1 MVDEKKTDVKNNWA
15 VALRNAGEMK
25 EVEGELKKKD
35 TCEKREDVAEDD
47 SSECQSWGDSTK
59 GGFELHYDT
68 ELKKFADAG
77 GRKGDEIGGYKA
89 GYLVVDSGID
99 WG

>member
-1 MVDEKKTDVKNNWA
+1 MVYEKKTDEKNNWT

-25 EVEGELKKKD
+25 EVKGELKKKYA
-35 TCEKREDVAEDD
+35 CEKREGVAEDD
-47 SSECQSWGDSTK
+47 TSECPTWGDNTK
-59 GGFELHYDT
+59 EDFELHYDT

-77 GRKGDEIGGYKA
+77 GRKGDEIGGYEA

>member
-1 MVDEKKTDVKNNWA
+1 MTDVKNNWA

-25 EVEGELKKKD
+25 EVKGELKKKD
-35 TCEKREDVAEDD
+35 ACEKREDVAEDD

-59 GGFELHYDT
+59 GGFELHY
-68 ELKKFADAG
+68 EFADAG
-77 GRKGDEIGGYKA
+77 GRKGDEIGGYEA

>member
-1 MVDEKKTDVKNNWA
+1 MKT
-15 VALRNAGEMK
+15 
-25 EVEGELKKKD
+25 KD
-35 TCEKREDVAEDD
+35 ACEKREDKAEDD
-47 SSECQSWGDSTK
+47 TSECQSWGDNTK

-77 GRKGDEIGGYKA
+77 GRKGDKIGGYEA
-89 GYLVVDSGID
+89 GYRVVDSGID